1 MVRLKRKWYHEVY
14 ATCNSSVTFFADI
27 HHSEHIKLKWMSS
40 GISFKQRLHKKSFT
54 LTDIKLLFDIMNIL
68 CEYISA
74 YNLFETRNIV
84 NKTLKEQIIKL
95 QYHCQGSDS

>member
-68 CEYISA
+68 CEYISSCISA

-84 NKTLKEQIIKL
+84 NKTLKEIIKL
-95 QYHCQGSDS
+95 